1 MNFKDES
8 HKSPDQLEREIDMRR
23 SHIVDTLDE
32 LGNRLSPRHIIDETS
47 DYIRG
52 NAGVFSRNLSSAVS
66 NNPGPVLLTAAGLV
80 WMLASLR
87 NRQHTRDSFDDSHDY
102 YGEYDVERYGEYD
115 YEMLDEYSDPGIL
128 DLDESIG
135 LSTSAEAA
143 GENSGDGIANKARHK
158 LDSAREKARQKAAHM
173 RHKTRDGK
181 QAMRAQSRRIASD
194 FEDLVNRQPLV
205 AGAIGLGLG
214 ALIAA
219 SFAPTRTEDRL
230 MGPARNK
237 VKDQATTM
245 AKDAGEQAEARARAT
260 ADKVK
265 EDIKRAVR
273 QDAPP
278 VSA

>member
-1 MNFKDES
+1 MNFNVKEES

-32 LGNRLSPRHIIDETS
+32 LGNRLSPRHLIDETS

-52 NAGVFSRNLSSAVS
+52 NAGVFSRNLSGTLS
-66 NNPGPVLLTAAGLV
+66 NNPGPVLVTAAGLV

-87 NRQHTRDSFDDSHDY
+87 NRQQTHTSGFDDSQDY
-102 YGEYDVERYGEYD
+102 YGEYYGEYD
-115 YEMLDEYSDPGIL
+115 YEMLDEYSDPGVI
-128 DLDESIG
+128 DQDESIG
-135 LSTSAEAA
+135 ASAES
-143 GENSGDGIANKARHK
+143 SGGTADQARHK
-158 LDSAREKARQKAAHM
+158 LDWARKKARQQAARMRQKAHQ
-173 RHKTRDGK
+173 GK
-181 QAMRAQSRRIASD
+181 QAMREQSGRIVSD

-219 SFAPTRTEDRL
+219 SFGSTRTEDRL
-230 MGPARNK
+230 MGSTRNS
-237 VKDQATTM
+237 VKDRASAM
-245 AKDAGEQAEARARAT
+245 ARDAGEQAEVKARET

-273 QDAPP
+273 QDEPIVPA
-278 VSA
+278 

>member
-52 NAGVFSRNLSSAVS
+52 NAGVFSRNLSNTVS

-80 WMLASLR
+80 WMLASFR
-87 NRQHTRDSFDDSHDY
+87 NRQHTRGGFDDSQNY
-102 YGEYDVERYGEYD
+102 YDEYYGEYD
-115 YEMLDEYSDPGIL
+115 YEMLDEYSDPSAL
-128 DLDESIG
+128 DMDESIG
-135 LSTSAEAA
+135 LSASADAT
-143 GENSGDGIANKARHK
+143 GEHSGNGVADQARHK

-173 RHKTRDGK
+173 RQKTRHGR
-181 QAMRAQSRRIASD
+181 QAMREQSRRIASD

-205 AGAIGLGLG
+205 VGAIGLGLG

-219 SFAPTRTEDRL
+219 SIAPTRTEDRL
-230 MGPARNK
+230 MGPTRNK
-237 VKDQATTM
+237 FKDQAATM
-245 AKDAGEQAEARARAT
+245 AKDTSQQAETKARAA